1 MKIIRDLIVRNNTV
15 PCSVKTFIGLPT
27 KETIDDS
34 YKKYHENNQKKKCN
48 DCAYMR
54 DLVNKTL
61 NDAIQDTRYNYITNK
76 IDLFKINDYMNINIK
91 KCDNFKEYERELKE
105 RGITIKIQK
114 VNTGTLDV
122 YFHREERTIVV
133 QTKW

>member
-1 MKIIRDLIVRNNTV
+1 MKMIRNLIARNKMI
-15 PCSVKTFIGLPT
+15 PCLVKTFIGLPT
-27 KETIDDS
+27 KEMVDES
-34 YKKYHENNQKKKCN
+34 YKKYNESKIKKKCD
-48 DCAYMR
+48 DCQYMR

-61 NDAIQDTRYNYITNK
+61 NDAIQDTRYNFITNK
-76 IDLFKINDYMNINIK
+76 IDLLKINDYGNINIK

-114 VNTGTLDV
+114 VNTGTFDV
-122 YFHREERTIVV
+122 YFHREERTIVI

>member
-27 KETIDDS
+27 KEMVDES
-34 YKKYHENNQKKKCN
+34 YKKYRENELKKKCD
-48 DCAYMR
+48 DCQYMR

-61 NDAIQDTRYNYITNK
+61 NNAIEDTRYNYTTNK
-76 IDLFKINDYMNINIK
+76 IDLLKISDYMNINMK
-91 KCDNFKEYERELKE
+91 KCDGFKEYEKELKE
-105 RGITIKIQK
+105 RGINIKIQK
-114 VNTGTLDV
+114 VNTSTLDV
-122 YFHREERTIVV
+122 YFHREERTIVI